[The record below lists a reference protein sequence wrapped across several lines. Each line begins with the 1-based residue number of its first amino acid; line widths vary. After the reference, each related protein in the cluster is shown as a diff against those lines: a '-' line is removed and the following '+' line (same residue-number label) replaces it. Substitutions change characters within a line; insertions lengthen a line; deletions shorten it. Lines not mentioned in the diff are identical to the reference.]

1 MNQYLP
7 MIAIL
12 ISIFSLSVSIFL
24 AWRDRGRLK
33 ASCIAYTHQDTGEYS
48 YLRVKAVNLG
58 RRPIALRY
66 LWGNYEGNNQSG
78 YELSLQ
84 KSLLNES
91 EFYEESIGKF
101 DGMMMFT
108 GEHGELNEELIDLF
122 FEDTKG
128 KKYKVK
134 KSKEMVSKLWGS
146 IQPLGPKTHS

>member
-7 MIAIL
+7 IIAIV
-12 ISIFSLSVSIFL
+12 ISIISLSVSIFL

-33 ASCIAYTHQDTGEYS
+33 ASCVAYRHPETGEYS

-58 RRPIALRY
+58 RRPVALRY
-66 LWGNYEGNNQSG
+66 LWGKYEGNIQSG
-78 YELSLQ
+78 YELSLK
-84 KSLLNES
+84 KSLLNEG

-101 DGMMMFT
+101 DGMMMYT
-108 GEHGELNEELIDLF
+108 GDNCEIIGELIELF

-134 KSKEMVSKLWGS
+134 KSKEMVSKLWES
-146 IQPLGPKTHS
+146 KQPLGPKTHS